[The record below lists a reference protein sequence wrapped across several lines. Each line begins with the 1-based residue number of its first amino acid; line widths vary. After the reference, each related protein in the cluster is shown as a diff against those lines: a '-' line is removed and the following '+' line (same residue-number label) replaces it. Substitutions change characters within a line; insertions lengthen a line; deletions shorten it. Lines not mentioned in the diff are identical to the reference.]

1 MTEINNGFSLDNLLD
16 GGFFTKELTE
26 IYGPPASGK
35 TQVSQLFIQVKL
47 FFQLLQV
54 WFFGKYLRRIV

>member
-26 IYGPPASGK
+26 IYGQPASGK

-54 WFFGKYLRRIV
+54 